1 MSSLISCA
9 STPRER
15 LVTKTETICP
25 DSVFYADPIDAGIS
39 DGANLEEIMSSLSIA
54 LGQANRDRQK
64 IKEYCDAN

>member
-1 MSSLISCA
+1 
-9 STPRER
+9 
-15 LVTKTETICP
+15 
-25 DSVFYADPIDAGIS
+25 VFYADPIDAGIS